1 MATTRRGNIGITMTN
16 TPQEEVEKLGDEMVE
31 ALTKFEEEQVNM
43 TLTEAI
49 NIVLEPAEFFIK
61 DAKEGT
67 IAKSP
72 RFRRAVSYL
81 REFVSDDLER
91 KAIEYNPYNEKDLKL
106 KTLHRKQ

>member
-1 MATTRRGNIGITMTN
+1 MATTRRGKIILDMAGMD
-16 TPQEEVEKLGDEMVE
+16 QEEVENLGDEMVE
-31 ALTKFEEEQVNM
+31 ALTKFEEEQTDM

-49 NIVLEPAEFFIK
+49 NLVLEPAEFFIK

-81 REFVSDDLER
+81 RNFVE
-91 KAIEYNPYNEKDLKL
+91 N
-106 KTLHRKQ
+106 

>member
-16 TPQEEVEKLGDEMVE
+16 TPQDEVEEFGDEMVE

-49 NIVLEPAEFFIK
+49 KLILEPAEFFIK
-61 DAKEGT
+61 EAKEGT

-72 RFRRAVSYL
+72 RFRKAVSCL
-81 REFVSDDLER
+81 REF
-91 KAIEYNPYNEKDLKL
+91 IEN
-106 KTLHRKQ
+106 

>member
-1 MATTRRGNIGITMTN
+1 MTN

-49 NIVLEPAEFFIK
+49 NIVLEPTEFFIK

-72 RFRRAVSYL
+72 RFRRAVSCL
-81 REFVSDDLER
+81 RNFVE
-91 KAIEYNPYNEKDLKL
+91 N
-106 KTLHRKQ
+106 

>member
-1 MATTRRGNIGITMTN
+1 MTN

-49 NIVLEPAEFFIK
+49 NIVLEPAEVFIK

-72 RFRRAVSYL
+72 RVRRAVSYL
-81 REFVSDDLER
+81 REFVE
-91 KAIEYNPYNEKDLKL
+91 N
-106 KTLHRKQ
+106 

>member
-1 MATTRRGNIGITMTN
+1 MATTRRGKIILDMADMD
-16 TPQEEVEKLGDEMVE
+16 QEEVENLGDEMVD
-31 ALTKFEEEQVNM
+31 ALTKFEEEQTDM

-49 NIVLEPAEFFIK
+49 NLVLEPAEFFIK

-81 REFVSDDLER
+81 RNFVE
-91 KAIEYNPYNEKDLKL
+91 N
-106 KTLHRKQ
+106 

>member
-1 MATTRRGNIGITMTN
+1 MATTRRGKIILDMAGMD
-16 TPQEEVEKLGDEMVE
+16 QEEVENLGDEMVD

-81 REFVSDDLER
+81 RNFVE
-91 KAIEYNPYNEKDLKL
+91 N
-106 KTLHRKQ
+106 

>member
-1 MATTRRGNIGITMTN
+1 MATTRRGKIILDMAGMD
-16 TPQEEVEKLGDEMVE
+16 QEEVENLGDEMVD
-31 ALTKFEEEQVNM
+31 ALTKFEEEQTDM

-49 NIVLEPAEFFIK
+49 NLVLEPAEFFIK

-81 REFVSDDLER
+81 RNFVE
-91 KAIEYNPYNEKDLKL
+91 N
-106 KTLHRKQ
+106 

>member
-1 MATTRRGNIGITMTN
+1 MATTRRGKIILDMAGMD
-16 TPQEEVEKLGDEMVE
+16 QEEVENLGDEMVD
-31 ALTKFEEEQVNM
+31 ALTKFEEEQTDM

-49 NIVLEPAEFFIK
+49 NLVLEPAEFFIA

-81 REFVSDDLER
+81 RNFVE
-91 KAIEYNPYNEKDLKL
+91 N
-106 KTLHRKQ
+106 

>member
-1 MATTRRGNIGITMTN
+1 MATTRRGKIILDMAGMD
-16 TPQEEVEKLGDEMVE
+16 QEEVENLGDEMVD
-31 ALTKFEEEQVNM
+31 ALTKFEEEQTDM

-49 NIVLEPAEFFIK
+49 NLVLEPAEFFIE

-81 REFVSDDLER
+81 RKF
-91 KAIEYNPYNEKDLKL
+91 IEN
-106 KTLHRKQ
+106 

>member
-1 MATTRRGNIGITMTN
+1 MATTRRGKIILDTTSFTAEDMADIDQG
-16 TPQEEVEKLGDEMVE
+16 EVEKLGDEMVD
-31 ALTKFEEEQVNM
+31 ALTKFEEEQTDM

-49 NIVLEPAEFFIK
+49 NLVLEPAEFFIK

-81 REFVSDDLER
+81 RNFVE
-91 KAIEYNPYNEKDLKL
+91 N
-106 KTLHRKQ
+106 

>member
-49 NIVLEPAEFFIK
+49 ILVLEPAEFFIK
-61 DAKEGT
+61 DAKDGT

-72 RFRRAVSYL
+72 RFKKAVSYL
-81 REFVSDDLER
+81 
-91 KAIEYNPYNEKDLKL
+91 
-106 KTLHRKQ
+106 KQFISRG

>member
-1 MATTRRGNIGITMTN
+1 MAGMD
-16 TPQEEVEKLGDEMVE
+16 QEEVENLGDEMVD
-31 ALTKFEEEQVNM
+31 ALTKFEEEQTDM

-49 NIVLEPAEFFIK
+49 NLVLEPAEFFIA

-81 REFVSDDLER
+81 RNFVE
-91 KAIEYNPYNEKDLKL
+91 N
-106 KTLHRKQ
+106 

>member
-1 MATTRRGNIGITMTN
+1 MATTRRGKIILDMASMD
-16 TPQEEVEKLGDEMVE
+16 QEEVENLGDEMVD
-31 ALTKFEEEQVNM
+31 ALTKFEEEQTDM

-49 NIVLEPAEFFIK
+49 NLVLEPAEFFIE

-81 REFVSDDLER
+81 RKF
-91 KAIEYNPYNEKDLKL
+91 IEN
-106 KTLHRKQ
+106 

>member
-81 REFVSDDLER
+81 RNFVE
-91 KAIEYNPYNEKDLKL
+91 N
-106 KTLHRKQ
+106 

>member
-1 MATTRRGNIGITMTN
+1 MATTRRGKIILDMAGMD
-16 TPQEEVEKLGDEMVE
+16 QEEVENLGDEMVD
-31 ALTKFEEEQVNM
+31 ALTKFEEEQTDM

-49 NIVLEPAEFFIK
+49 NLVLEPAEFFIE

-81 REFVSDDLER
+81 RNFVE
-91 KAIEYNPYNEKDLKL
+91 N
-106 KTLHRKQ
+106 

>member
-1 MATTRRGNIGITMTN
+1 MTN

-49 NIVLEPAEFFIK
+49 NLVLEPAEFFIK

-81 REFVSDDLER
+81 REFTES
-91 KAIEYNPYNEKDLKL
+91 EYPAPPQL

>member
-1 MATTRRGNIGITMTN
+1 MATTRRGKIILDTTSFTAEDMADID
-16 TPQEEVEKLGDEMVE
+16 QEEVANLGDEMVD
-31 ALTKFEEEQVNM
+31 ALTKFEEEQTDM

-49 NIVLEPAEFFIK
+49 NLVLEPAEFFIK

-81 REFVSDDLER
+81 RNFVE
-91 KAIEYNPYNEKDLKL
+91 N
-106 KTLHRKQ
+106 

>member
-1 MATTRRGNIGITMTN
+1 MATTRRGKIILDTTSFTAEDMADID
-16 TPQEEVEKLGDEMVE
+16 QEEVENLGDEMVE
-31 ALTKFEEEQVNM
+31 ALTKFEEEQINM

-49 NIVLEPAEFFIK
+49 NLVLEPAEFFIE

-81 REFVSDDLER
+81 RNFVE
-91 KAIEYNPYNEKDLKL
+91 N
-106 KTLHRKQ
+106 

>member
-1 MATTRRGNIGITMTN
+1 MATTRRGKIILDMAGMD
-16 TPQEEVEKLGDEMVE
+16 QEEVENLGDEMVD
-31 ALTKFEEEQVNM
+31 ALTKFEEEQTDM

-49 NIVLEPAEFFIK
+49 NLVLEPAEFFIK

-81 REFVSDDLER
+81 RKF
-91 KAIEYNPYNEKDLKL
+91 IEN
-106 KTLHRKQ
+106 

>member
-1 MATTRRGNIGITMTN
+1 MATTRRGKIILDTTSFTAEDMADID
-16 TPQEEVEKLGDEMVE
+16 QEEVEKLGDEMVE
-31 ALTKFEEEQVNM
+31 ALTKFEEEQINM

-49 NIVLEPAEFFIK
+49 NLVLEPAEFFIE

-81 REFVSDDLER
+81 RNFVE
-91 KAIEYNPYNEKDLKL
+91 N
-106 KTLHRKQ
+106 

>member
-1 MATTRRGNIGITMTN
+1 MATTRRGKIILDMAGMD
-16 TPQEEVEKLGDEMVE
+16 QEEVENLGDEMVD
-31 ALTKFEEEQVNM
+31 ALTKFEEEQTDM

-49 NIVLEPAEFFIK
+49 NLVIEPAEFFIK

-81 REFVSDDLER
+81 RNFVE
-91 KAIEYNPYNEKDLKL
+91 N
-106 KTLHRKQ
+106 

>member
-1 MATTRRGNIGITMTN
+1 MATTRRGKIILDMASMD
-16 TPQEEVEKLGDEMVE
+16 QEEVENLGDEMVD
-31 ALTKFEEEQVNM
+31 ALTKFEEEQTDM

-49 NIVLEPAEFFIK
+49 NLVLEPAEFFIK

-81 REFVSDDLER
+81 RNFVE
-91 KAIEYNPYNEKDLKL
+91 N
-106 KTLHRKQ
+106 

>member
-1 MATTRRGNIGITMTN
+1 MATTRRGKIILDMAGMD
-16 TPQEEVEKLGDEMVE
+16 QEEVENLGDEMVD
-31 ALTKFEEEQVNM
+31 ALTKFEEEQTDM

-49 NIVLEPAEFFIK
+49 NLVLEPAEFFIK

-81 REFVSDDLER
+81 RNFV
-91 KAIEYNPYNEKDLKL
+91 KN
-106 KTLHRKQ
+106 

>member
-1 MATTRRGNIGITMTN
+1 MATTRRGKIILDMAGMD
-16 TPQEEVEKLGDEMVE
+16 QEEVENLGDEMVD
-31 ALTKFEEEQVNM
+31 ALTKFEEEQTDM

-49 NIVLEPAEFFIK
+49 TLVLEPAEFFIK

-81 REFVSDDLER
+81 RNFVE
-91 KAIEYNPYNEKDLKL
+91 N
-106 KTLHRKQ
+106 

>member
-1 MATTRRGNIGITMTN
+1 MAGMD
-16 TPQEEVEKLGDEMVE
+16 QEEVENLGDEMVE
-31 ALTKFEEEQVNM
+31 ALTKFEEEQINM

-49 NIVLEPAEFFIK
+49 NLVLEPAEFFIE

-81 REFVSDDLER
+81 RNFVE
-91 KAIEYNPYNEKDLKL
+91 N
-106 KTLHRKQ
+106 

>member
-1 MATTRRGNIGITMTN
+1 MATTRRGKIILDMAGMD
-16 TPQEEVEKLGDEMVE
+16 QEEVENLGDEMVD
-31 ALTKFEEEQVNM
+31 ALTKFEEEQTHM

-49 NIVLEPAEFFIK
+49 NLGLEPAEFFIK

-81 REFVSDDLER
+81 RKF
-91 KAIEYNPYNEKDLKL
+91 IEN
-106 KTLHRKQ
+106 

>member
-1 MATTRRGNIGITMTN
+1 MATTRRGKIILDTTSFTAEDMADID
-16 TPQEEVEKLGDEMVE
+16 QEEVEKLGDEMVE
-31 ALTKFEEEQVNM
+31 ALTKFEEEQTDM

-49 NIVLEPAEFFIK
+49 NLVLEPAEFFIE

-81 REFVSDDLER
+81 RKF
-91 KAIEYNPYNEKDLKL
+91 IEN
-106 KTLHRKQ
+106 

>member
-1 MATTRRGNIGITMTN
+1 MAGMD
-16 TPQEEVEKLGDEMVE
+16 QEEVENLGDEMVD
-31 ALTKFEEEQVNM
+31 ALTKFEEEQTDM

-49 NIVLEPAEFFIK
+49 NLVLEPAEFFIK

-81 REFVSDDLER
+81 RNFV
-91 KAIEYNPYNEKDLKL
+91 KN
-106 KTLHRKQ
+106 